1 MEYGRILA
9 GDVQPGDVVG
19 RVRGI
24 EAEVAEV
31 KLGSVAVRL
40 VFTDG
45 STIRPRKTAVLWKV
59 VA

>member
-24 EAEVAEV
+24 EQEVAEV
-31 KLGSVAVRL
+31 RPGSKAVRL
-40 VFTDG
+40 VFVDR
-45 STIRPRKTAVLWKV
+45 SSIRPNKMAKLWKV